1 MGGSDRR
8 PLIAVPKG
16 RILDDI
22 RPLFEEA
29 GIHLPDTAKESRRML
44 FDDPGSD
51 FRFFMLR
58 GADVPTYVEAGVADL
73 GIAGFDVLQEN
84 NCSFYMPVD
93 LKVGTCTMCVIG
105 TEEDDLSMKRAGR
118 SIRVATKFPNIAGR
132 YFAEQGIAVELIRL
146 HGNIELAPMMG
157 LADCVVDLVAT
168 GETLRENGLKAYHRF
183 LDVSARVVCNR
194 ASYRLRFS
202 ELKPLFERLT
212 EVVANRA

>member
-1 MGGSDRR
+1 MTASDRR

-16 RILDDI
+16 RILEDI

-29 GIHLPDTAKESRRML
+29 GITLPDTVKESRRML

-58 GADVPTYVEAGVADL
+58 GSDVPTYVEAGVADI
-73 GIAGFDVLQEN
+73 GIAGLDVLEEN
-84 NCSFYMPVD
+84 GCSFYMPVD
-93 LKVGTCTMCVIG
+93 LKVGACTMCVIG
-105 TEEDDLSMKRAGR
+105 MEGAELSMKRAGR
-118 SIRVATKFPNIAGR
+118 AIRVATKFPNIAGR
-132 YFAEQGIAVELIRL
+132 YFSEQGIPVELIGL

-168 GETLRENGLKAYHRF
+168 GETLRKNGLKAYHRF

-194 ASYRLRFS
+194 ASYRLRFA
-202 ELKPLFERLT
+202 EFKPLFERLT
-212 EVVANRA
+212 EVVAQRS